1 MTVDWQMVGALSSL
15 AYAVTFLISIV
26 AVVIQLRRE
35 EQAAFV
41 ATTGALFAVWADDD
55 FQRALQ
61 WVLYEL
67 DASTWKDFMAK
78 YRGEYGERAFIRVG
92 SYFNRAGYLVTHH
105 LVGRN
110 DRILLDNVS
119 GPAIAA
125 WEKIGPLVLE
135 ARLIQNSTLFQDYER
150 MLPDCYACFEPT
162 EPIPEHIREGAE
174 HAAELE
180 RAELYAL
187 THDENLTHQ

>member
-15 AYAVTFLISIV
+15 LYAVTFLVSIV

-35 EQAAFV
+35 EQATFV
-41 ATTGALFAVWADDD
+41 STTASLFQVWADDD

-67 DASTWKDFMAK
+67 NAATWKEFMAAH
-78 YRGEYGERAFIRVG
+78 RGQYGERAFIRVG

-105 LVGRN
+105 LVGSN
-110 DRILLDNVS
+110 DRILLDIVS

-125 WEKIGPLVLE
+125 WEKMGPLVLE

-162 EPIPEHIREGAE
+162 EPVPERIREGAE
-174 HAAELE
+174 HAARLE

-187 THDENLTHQ
+187 AQDENLTHQ